1 MEEKPIVDNPMAEY
15 LKQPTSPTTILI
27 GLFKGIC
34 GAIVGGA
41 LGYFGFEWITT
52 MGFYSLVLPG
62 ALLGLGFGLA
72 AQQRNL
78 AFGIICAIA
87 ALALGLFSEWSCFPF
102 NADNSFSY
110 FLAHMN
116 QLKPLTWIML
126 AIGSL
131 MAFWFGKGR

>member
-1 MEEKPIVDNPMAEY
+1 MKEKPIDDNPMAKQ
-15 LKQPTSPTTILI
+15 LTQPTSPTTVLV
-27 GLFKGIC
+27 GLFRGIC
-34 GAIVGGA
+34 GAIVGGT
-41 LGYFGFEWITT
+41 LGYFGFEWIAT

-87 ALALGLFSEWSCFPF
+87 ALAFGLFSEWNCFYSD
-102 NADNSFSY
+102 NNSFSY
-110 FLAHMN
+110 FLTHVN
-116 QLKPLTWIML
+116 QLKPLTLIML
-126 AIGSL
+126 AIGTL